1 MVSETFRNTSTA
13 KILSYTN
20 MTYIYYSVNKM
31 GDTCIQGFKDYYNN
45 HLTWLYRFADDKPLE
60 IVDKKHAISSVST
73 VNETLQTLTVNQTTP
88 ADSAVYKAIITNV
101 AGETTSIAPVE
112 IKGQFTQQI
121 TPQSKRL
128 TSFKN
133 FVSQNFTILVGD
145 VALMMM

>member
-1 MVSETFRNTSTA
+1 M
-13 KILSYTN
+13 
-20 MTYIYYSVNKM
+20 
-31 GDTCIQGFKDYYNN
+31 
-45 HLTWLYRFADDKPLE
+45 
-60 IVDKKHAISSVST
+60 DKKHAISSVST